1 MSECWDGRVKETL
14 EVEVLKTRILSLA
27 ERKKIN
33 SSLPKGIQSKQGSLS
48 TVGCP
53 VRDNNGAGTVDENR
67 EGLLGQLELDGEV
80 RRVLNDGEVRSS
92 SKHEWLSDF
101 FTNFH
106 SIVIGGLEAGMRDIV
121 QKSINE
127 KTQLRGKE
135 NQAVINSIN
144 HHIFKYIGKQRPDK
158 ALCR

>member
-1 MSECWDGRVKETL
+1 MKETL
-14 EVEVLKTRILSLA
+14 EVEVVKTRILSLA
-27 ERKKIN
+27 ERQKIN

-48 TVGCP
+48 TVGGP

-101 FTNFH
+101 STNFH
-106 SIVIGGLEAGMRDIV
+106 SIVIGGLEAGMHDKV